1 MIKKILV
8 GFFAG
13 IITGLFGAG
22 GGMILVP
29 AFTYIFRIEERSAR
43 ATSIFCILPLV
54 CVSGYFYLKVSY
66 IDWRISILCAI
77 GRSDWSSDWIETI
90 TKIIK

>member
-1 MIKKILV
+1 MLKKILV
-8 GFFAG
+8 GFIAG

-29 AFTYIFRIEERSAR
+29 AFVYIFKMEERSAR

-54 CVSGYFYLKVSY
+54 CVSAFFYLKASY
-66 IDWRISILCAI
+66 IDWKISIFCAI
-77 GRSDWSSDWIETI
+77 GRNYTEQY
-90 TKIIK
+90 

>member
-1 MIKKILV
+1 MIKNFLV

-29 AFTYIFRIEERSAR
+29 SFTYIFKMSEKEAR

-54 CVSGYFYLKVSY
+54 CVSGILYSKASF
-66 IDWRISILCAI
+66 IDWKISAFCAI
-77 GRSDWSSDWIETI
+77 RRSYWCTNWFKAFI
-90 TKIIK
+90 